1 MQHAKIQ
8 YVTSS
13 ILYKCLPSEREEL
26 EKGLLSLIS
35 GGRLCITERSP
46 VPFLT
51 STIGLDNTAASKSS
65 KEFRYA

>member
-8 YVTSS
+8 YATSS
-13 ILYKCLPSEREEL
+13 ILYKCLPREQL

-35 GGRLCITERSP
+35 GGRLCTTERSP